1 MTKRK
6 PGKTTVSPG
15 GLIKKTFWFHP
26 DEVRRLRKAAYE
38 EETSQ
43 AELVRTAVRRYF
55 GMAEPND
62 DSGTGTSPESAVSA
76 PAPKE
81 ERG

>member
-1 MTKRK
+1 MAKKER
-6 PGKTTVSPG
+6 GKTTVSPG

-26 DEVRRLRKAAYE
+26 DEVARLRRAAFE

-62 DSGTGTSPESAVSA
+62 T
-76 PAPKE
+76 PKAADE
-81 ERG
+81 NG